1 MTQEE
6 AGEMEEFEKE
16 LLKDPEIRKE
26 YEALIPKYKAIQELL
41 EEGYQEMAEENKLLA
56 ERFMSIAPETWP
68 REDDD

>member
-41 EEGYQEMAEENKLLA
+41 EEGYREMAEENKLLA
-56 ERFMSIAPETWP
+56 ERFLPIAPETWP